1 MEEGGLGWGTEN
13 STADSSLGIPAEDDN
28 DEASGDAGSLAA
40 LFTVGADEP
49 LTFSLSTTTTG
60 LPDLYSKGELLS
72 YSVSEDGHTLTAMA
86 GERLVFTLTVD
97 SNGGWH
103 FDLDDQL
110 DHVEDGNT
118 EGTLLYTGPESDP
131 VDSIDFSSLIV
142 ATDSD
147 GDEATLDAAKLFTI
161 AVRDDVPEV
170 AEQPRA
176 ISDTVEEGGLGWGT
190 ENSTADSSLGIPAE
204 DDNDEA
210 SGDAGSLAALFTV
223 GADEPLTFSLSTTTT
238 GLPDLYSKGE
248 LLSYSVSEDGHT
260 LTAMA
265 GERLVFTLTV
275 DSNGGWHF
283 DLDDQLDHVEDGNT
297 EGTLLYTG
305 PESDPV
311 DSIDFSSLIVA
322 TDSDGD
328 EATLDAAK
336 LFTIAVRDDVPEVA
350 EQPRAISDTV
360 EEGGLGWNTEDVDT
374 PDSSV
379 GILAGDDNDEASGDA
394 GSLAALF
401 TVGAD
406 EPLTFSLSTTIT
418 GLPDL
423 YSKGELLSYS
433 VSEDGH
439 TLTAMAGERL
449 VFTLTVD
456 SNGGWHFDLDDQLDH
471 VEDGNTEST
480 LLYTGPES
488 APVDSI
494 DFSSLIVATDNDGD
508 EATLDAAKLFTIAV
522 KDDIPVARVDRTA
535 VTAEVEEGGLGQGAA
550 EVPADSSVGIPAVG
564 DNDAA
569 SGDAGSL
576 GALFTSG
583 ADESLTFSLRTD
595 VLSGLP
601 NLYSKGDLLSYSVN
615 GDGTVLTATAG
626 SVGDGD
632 LRTVFTLTVNSNG
645 SWSFDLDDQL
655 DHVDNDLNNENTLLR
670 TNLAG
675 TTSTGSIDFSQ
686 MIVATDADGDQVVGV
701 PAGGF
706 TISVKDDIPTAK
718 VQPTPVTATV
728 EEDDM
733 TGIAG
738 GDLSTGNNED
748 GSVNKDE
755 ASGNAGALNTLFN
768 AGADDNLSIGLK
780 LDTGDL
786 PALLSNGQAVVY
798 SLSGSTLTA
807 YVDAGAPGLDGGDR
821 VVFTLT
827 VNSNGSWS
835 FDLKDQLDH
844 VAGGGENTALRLVGG
859 GSVNSIDF
867 TKLLTATDADGD
879 SVELSGTGA
888 FSITVQDDVP
898 AMAAQYTPINATVQ
912 EDDMTGTAGG
922 DRRTGIN
929 EDGSV
934 NQDEASSSTSGNISS
949 LFASGADEPLTF
961 SLKLDSGDMDS
972 LMSNGKTLSY
982 VLSGNTLTASTSEG
996 TVFTLTLNSNGSWSF
1011 DLKAQL
1017 DHVDD
1022 DTNTENTALRLSG
1035 GGSVSGIDFTKLL
1048 VATDADGDKFE
1059 LTTSGAFT
1067 VTVQDDVPKAYD
1079 NSVTLLEGTGGIS
1092 NIMMILDLSGSMEGA
1107 NLTAMKG
1114 AVAALMTAYDDIGPF
1129 KLQIVTF
1136 AESAAH
1142 TTVFSSLSAVQTWLN
1157 GLTDSSLQSDGLGNY
1172 TNYQAGINEAMSA
1185 WTAAAISGAT
1195 ADNSIAYFISDG
1207 EPNRGNMSSVQ
1218 STWESYVD
1226 GHFSKAIA
1234 IGMGSGAPSDTDL
1247 QQVAHTPG
1255 GATGNADDEIY
1266 IVTNLD
1272 DLTDTL
1278 VGTVPPEQS
1287 GNVITDANALGQ
1299 VDGGGADVLQAT
1311 LVSVTYGSTTY
1322 VFDAT
1327 HTSYVIDT
1335 NAGKV
1340 TIQSNG
1346 NYDFVAKDN
1355 VSSDISDSVRYT
1367 IRDYDGDESFAY
1379 LNVTVKDGV
1388 PTAVNDSNNADEGY
1402 WAMGSN
1408 TTQSATI
1415 VLAPAAWG
1423 SLGNSVFDASV
1434 TVSNA
1439 GNSTSN
1445 AVTIN
1450 ADASHPA
1457 KITFTVDAQSFN
1469 GTDSWLAELR
1479 KDGVPTGQTLTGSAD
1494 GSFEFTNL
1502 VNSGS
1507 YTIYFDVID
1516 TNSTGNGRA
1525 DLLASNLTAY
1535 SYGYT
1540 PEVTQTISITAPS
1553 LSWVASETVS
1563 GNILLNDLGGT
1574 DGGKQVTLVGGVPM
1588 DADGVT
1594 VTGLYGELSIDANGV
1609 YSYTPFSKDL
1619 PNGSIET
1626 FSYTMKDADGDT
1638 SGANLAIT
1646 INNHAYSTTASTG
1659 NNFIGGT
1666 DSADTLDGLAGND
1679 LVYGGAGNDTL
1690 SGSAGNDHLVG
1701 GSGNDTLNGGD
1712 GTDFLY
1718 GNEGDDL
1725 LAGGKGN
1732 DWLVG
1737 GEGSDTFVWNYA
1749 DRGTTGTP
1757 AVDVVQDMTVG
1768 VGGDQ
1773 VDLRDLL
1780 QGENSSNLSQYLHFT
1795 ASGSDTLLHISSSG
1809 AFNGSNY
1816 GTATDQ
1822 RILLQG
1828 VDISTLGSSDS
1839 DIINLLKANNNL
1851 KTD

>member
-1 MEEGGLGWGTEN
+1 M
-13 STADSSLGIPAEDDN
+13 
-28 DEASGDAGSLAA
+28 
-40 LFTVGADEP
+40 
-49 LTFSLSTTTTG
+49 
-60 LPDLYSKGELLS
+60 
-72 YSVSEDGHTLTAMA
+72 
-86 GERLVFTLTVD
+86 
-97 SNGGWH
+97 
-103 FDLDDQL
+103 
-110 DHVEDGNT
+110 
-118 EGTLLYTGPESDP
+118 
-131 VDSIDFSSLIV
+131 
-142 ATDSD
+142 
-147 GDEATLDAAKLFTI
+147 
-161 AVRDDVPEV
+161 
-170 AEQPRA
+170 
-176 ISDTVEEGGLGWGT
+176 
-190 ENSTADSSLGIPAE
+190 
-204 DDNDEA
+204 
-210 SGDAGSLAALFTV
+210 
-223 GADEPLTFSLSTTTT
+223 
-238 GLPDLYSKGE
+238 
-248 LLSYSVSEDGHT
+248 
-260 LTAMA
+260 
-265 GERLVFTLTV
+265 
-275 DSNGGWHF
+275 
-283 DLDDQLDHVEDGNT
+283 
-297 EGTLLYTG
+297 
-305 PESDPV
+305 
-311 DSIDFSSLIVA
+311 
-322 TDSDGD
+322 
-328 EATLDAAK
+328 
-336 LFTIAVRDDVPEVA
+336 
-350 EQPRAISDTV
+350 
-360 EEGGLGWNTEDVDT
+360 
-374 PDSSV
+374 
-379 GILAGDDNDEASGDA
+379 
-394 GSLAALF
+394 
-401 TVGAD
+401 
-406 EPLTFSLSTTIT
+406 
-418 GLPDL
+418 
-423 YSKGELLSYS
+423 
-433 VSEDGH
+433 
-439 TLTAMAGERL
+439 
-449 VFTLTVD
+449 
-456 SNGGWHFDLDDQLDH
+456 
-471 VEDGNTEST
+471 
-480 LLYTGPES
+480 
-488 APVDSI
+488 
-494 DFSSLIVATDNDGD
+494 ATDNDGD